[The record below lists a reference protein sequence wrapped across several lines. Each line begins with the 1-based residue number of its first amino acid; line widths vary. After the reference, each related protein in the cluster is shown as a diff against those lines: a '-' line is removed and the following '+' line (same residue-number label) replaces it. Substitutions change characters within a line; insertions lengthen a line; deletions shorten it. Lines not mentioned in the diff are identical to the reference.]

1 MNDPN
6 SFSLTT
12 YPTQLC
18 ACVSHASDAS
28 SVELVDG
35 LQARRF
41 GTRRGLATLRPS
53 TSSCCARRFDIDSSQ
68 WKRKGPRWLQEQDAF
83 INFIEQSDQ
92 PVLFLTSERSFGWDI
107 CDLRRGVNKL
117 DLYLRVKVDPVK
129 QPTKRNSVCAGNVS
143 HRRTF
148 AFHHHLVHRIVV
160 FKDEQ

>member
-12 YPTQLC
+12 CPTLC
-18 ACVSHASDAS
+18 VRVS

-41 GTRRGLATLRPS
+41 RTDRDLATLRPS
-53 TSSCCARRFDIDSSQ
+53 ASSCCAWRFDIDSSKC
-68 WKRKGPRWLQEQDAF
+68 KRKDPRWLQGKDAS
-83 INFIEQSDQ
+83 INFMEQSDQ
-92 PVLFLTSERSFGWDI
+92 PVLFSRVKDHLVGTSAI
-107 CDLRRGVNKL
+107 CVVVNKL
-117 DLYLRVKVDPVK
+117 DFYHRVKVDPVK

-143 HRRTF
+143 HRPTS

-160 FKDEQ
+160 FNDEQ